1 MDRIEI
7 IGDTESFA
15 LLGMRY
21 YFDAWKNVGY
31 QVHITYQQV
40 RRGGNEKHSHTE
52 RERER
57 EKEREEGERRR
68 EKERNI
74 LIPC

>member
-31 QVHITYQQV
+31 QVHM
-40 RRGGNEKHSHTE
+40 R
-52 RERER
+52 
-57 EKEREEGERRR
+57 
-68 EKERNI
+68 
-74 LIPC
+74 